1 MLNPKCSQIQFLVHL
16 LSGGSHGLLVGPL
29 RDINTA
35 FLFLALPTSFSV
47 LEIRI
52 HSVHL
57 HSMHFLMHSN
67 WISLVQDLIEAR
79 MTAQFQSEVN
89 IMAKIDHLC
98 LVKLIGYFTSS
109 DSHQQLLCY
118 ELIPNGNLEQWL
130 HGEWFN

>member
-1 MLNPKCSQIQFLVHL
+1 MHVDISKEAVTRPFEVRSFATRVFTFDE
-16 LSGGSHGLLVGPL
+16 L
-29 RDINTA
+29 RDGTNN
-35 FLFLALPTSFSV
+35 FELKSV
-47 LEIRI
+47 LGEGGFGRVYQGVLKDGTPVAIKKLNAGSQGG
-52 HSVHL
+52 H
-57 HSMHFLMHSN
+57 
-67 WISLVQDLIEAR
+67 E
-79 MTAQFQSEVN
+79 FQSEVN